1 MITFGGIMKLQM
13 EKMGI
18 KQEVLAKDLNI
29 ARTTVTSY
37 CNDKRQP
44 DFDTMIKICH
54 KLKINLSQVLD
65 LSKYNNEDMILHN
78 DFEYKVNKVAR
89 TVKKEN
95 YAKFLKGVEYLADLL
110 KDENKKQ

>member
-44 DFDTMIKICH
+44 DFD
-54 KLKINLSQVLD
+54 Q
-65 LSKYNNEDMILHN
+65 DMS
-78 DFEYKVNKVAR
+78 
-89 TVKKEN
+89 
-95 YAKFLKGVEYLADLL
+95 
-110 KDENKKQ
+110 

>member
-1 MITFGGIMKLQM
+1 MT
-13 EKMGI
+13 
-18 KQEVLAKDLNI
+18 
-29 ARTTVTSY
+29 
-37 CNDKRQP
+37 NDSLIL
-44 DFDTMIKICH
+44 IKICH